1 MDVIIKAEN
10 VTKQFKK
17 QVVLDHVELQVE
29 KGTVCGLVG
38 ANGSGKT
45 VLLKVLCGF
54 MLPDEGE
61 IWIKGKKIGKDVDF
75 PENTGVLIETPYFSP
90 FSSGYQNLK
99 NLAGIQKKI
108 GPEQIRHA
116 MELVGLDSADK
127 KWVSKYS
134 LGMRQRLG
142 IAQALM
148 EDQDLLILDEPMNGL
163 DKQGVADIRDLIL
176 KMKQEGKTILM
187 SSHYPQDMELL
198 CDTIYE
204 VDRGKIIRK

>member
-1 MDVIIKAEN
+1 
-10 VTKQFKK
+10 
-17 QVVLDHVELQVE
+17 
-29 KGTVCGLVG
+29 
-38 ANGSGKT
+38 
-45 VLLKVLCGF
+45 

-61 IWIKGKKIGKDVDF
+61 IRIKGKKIGKDVDF

-108 GPEQIRHA
+108 GPEQIKHA

-204 VDRGKIIRK
+204 VDRGKIIGK

>member
-108 GPEQIRHA
+108 GPEQIKHA

-163 DKQGVADIRDLIL
+163 DKQGVADIRDLIF

-204 VDRGKIIRK
+204 VDRGKIIGK

>member
-61 IWIKGKKIGKDVDF
+61 IRIKGKKIGKDVDF

-108 GPEQIRHA
+108 GPEQIKHA

-163 DKQGVADIRDLIL
+163 DKQGVADIRDLIF

-204 VDRGKIIRK
+204 VDRGKIIGK

>member
-204 VDRGKIIRK
+204 VDRGKIIGK

>member
-54 MLPDEGE
+54 MLPDEGK

-163 DKQGVADIRDLIL
+163 DKQGVADIRNLIL

-204 VDRGKIIRK
+204 VDRGKIIGK

>member
-108 GPEQIRHA
+108 GPEQIKHA

-204 VDRGKIIRK
+204 VDRGKIIGK

>member
-108 GPEQIRHA
+108 GPVQIRHA

-204 VDRGKIIRK
+204 VDRGKIIGK